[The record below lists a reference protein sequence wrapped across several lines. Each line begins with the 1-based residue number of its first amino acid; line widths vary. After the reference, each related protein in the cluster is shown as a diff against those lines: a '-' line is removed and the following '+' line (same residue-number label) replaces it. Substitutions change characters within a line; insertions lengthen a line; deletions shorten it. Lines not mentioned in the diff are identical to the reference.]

1 MMILYSKVGKNANA
15 FLRKQIIKH
24 SKKREQKFVKIL
36 KNFKKYDITKIS
48 NYNKIYF
55 IMNRK
60 LQNNSTNKKF
70 LLVKNER
77 NRYAKRNIEH
87 YNLDS
92 IIRLES

>member
-1 MMILYSKVGKNANA
+1 
-15 FLRKQIIKH
+15 
-24 SKKREQKFVKIL
+24 
-36 KNFKKYDITKIS
+36 
-48 NYNKIYF
+48 
-55 IMNRK
+55 MNRK